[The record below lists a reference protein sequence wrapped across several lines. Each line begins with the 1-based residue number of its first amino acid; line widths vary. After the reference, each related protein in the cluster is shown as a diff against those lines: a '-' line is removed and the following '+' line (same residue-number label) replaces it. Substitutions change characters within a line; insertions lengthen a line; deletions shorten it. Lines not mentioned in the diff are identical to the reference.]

1 MVYEPIDQTCQHSL
15 TIMARTHGDP
25 ASLTHA
31 LQQAVWAVDRD
42 LPISQMQT
50 LTRTLNDTMA
60 IPRFCMILL
69 FLVAAVALGLAMM
82 GIYGVIAYAL
92 GERMQEIGIR
102 MVFGAQ
108 AGDILR
114 LTMRR
119 AFILIAVGIFTGL
132 LVALVLGRVVQ
143 DLLYQTNQADPVVF
157 GMGILLLAG
166 AGLLACYIPARRAA
180 KVDPMEALRYE

>member
-1 MVYEPIDQTCQHSL
+1 M
-15 TIMARTHGDP
+15 M
-25 ASLTHA
+25 
-31 LQQAVWAVDRD
+31 
-42 LPISQMQT
+42 
-50 LTRTLNDTMA
+50 
-60 IPRFCMILL
+60 LL

-82 GIYGVIAYAL
+82 GIYGVIAYAM
-92 GERMQEIGIR
+92 GERMHEIGIR

-119 AFILIAVGIFTGL
+119 ACVLIVVGVFTGL
-132 LVALVLGRVVQ
+132 LVALALGRVVQ
-143 DLLYQTNQADPVVF
+143 DLLYQTDQADPVIF
-157 GMGILLLAG
+157 GMGVLFLAG